1 MRWIL
6 CALLC
11 AALREAPVVA
21 QTEPPIATKHV
32 LLLRPAGEVGPF
44 RGKFDIAF
52 DQAIR
57 ATAANPIQVY
67 EEDIDVQ
74 RFAGVGQ
81 SRLAKEYL
89 RVKYTGRSIDVIVA
103 QGMNALL
110 FARENRA
117 LFGDPPI
124 VTRVTPL
131 GQMSGPEKIT
141 GLQGGYWVKGTID
154 LGVALLPD
162 TRNVVVIDGALE
174 NNAELQADIERQMQ
188 DRRDGLTLTYLR
200 DLPLNDVIA
209 RVAAAP
215 PHSIV
220 LFVKQTKLDDRQN
233 VDQFAALAKIADTS
247 PLPIFS
253 YLEQFLGYGVVGGY
267 MSRVEEDATRMA
279 EMARRIANGTP
290 VAEIPPGRASYDML
304 IDWRQLQRWRIPEA
318 RVPSGTAVMFRQS
331 TRFEQNWRYVAGSL
345 LIFLAQF
352 GLILA
357 LLVHRSRRRLAEEES
372 RKSEERYRSV
382 VDTQSEF
389 IRRFLPDTTL
399 TFVNDA
405 YCRFRNATRDEL
417 LGTKF
422 IDLIPEP
429 ARGDT
434 LERLKQLTSGV
445 DTMEYSAMLADGTIG
460 WHHWTNHPICD
471 DRGRI
476 VEFQGVGRDIT
487 EQRRAQEALAQSEAR
502 NSAMLRA
509 VPDLMFVLL
518 RDGTYVDYH
527 ARDPQLL
534 FAPPS
539 VFVGKNVRD
548 IMPPRLADVM
558 MEAIEGACEREDIV
572 IVEYDLPLDD
582 TRYFEARIVH
592 AGGDRVLSMVRDVT
606 DAKRANALNRDLAG
620 RLVASQEVERRRIAR
635 ELHDD
640 ISQKVALLNIGIDE
654 VVQQVATGEARARL
668 QQLGQF
674 TKEVAGDLRDLSHEL
689 HGSRLQS
696 LGLVAAI
703 DVLCRDTSKHIGVTV
718 PFTHG
723 VLPQDVDPNVSLCLY
738 RIVQEALSNIA
749 RHSRARHAQV
759 TLICE
764 NRTLT
769 LQIADSG
776 VGFDPHSTRQSGL
789 GLISMRDRVAFLRG
803 QLAIHAAPGGG
814 TRIGVNV
821 PVRPLTDSS
830 SSIVSR
836 SA

>member
-1 MRWIL
+1 
-6 CALLC
+6 
-11 AALREAPVVA
+11 
-21 QTEPPIATKHV
+21 V
-32 LLLRPAGEVGPF
+32 LLLRQAGESGVF

-57 ATAANPIQVY
+57 SGNANPIEVY
-67 EEDIDVQ
+67 EESIDAQ
-74 RFAGVGQ
+74 RFPGANQ
-81 SRLAKEYL
+81 SRVVKEYL
-89 RVKYTGRSIDVIVA
+89 KVKYAGRSIDVIVA
-103 QGMNALL
+103 DGMSALL

-124 VTRVTPL
+124 VTRVTPS
-131 GQMSGPEKIT
+131 GQMSETIT
-141 GLQGGYWVKGTID
+141 GLQGGYWVNGTVD
-154 LGVALLPD
+154 LAVALLPD

-174 NNAELQADIERQMQ
+174 NNAALQAEIERQMK
-188 DRRDGLTLTYLR
+188 DRHDGLTLTYLR
-200 DLPLNDVIA
+200 DLPLNEVLS

-233 VDQFAALAKIADTS
+233 VDQFTSLAKIDEVS
-247 PLPIFS
+247 PAPVFS
-253 YLEQFLGYGVVGGY
+253 YLDQFLGHGVVGGY
-267 MSRVEEDATRMA
+267 MWRVEDDATRMA
-279 EMARRIANGTP
+279 EIARRIATGTP
-290 VAEIPPGRASYDML
+290 VAEVPPGRASYEVL
-304 IDWRQLQRWRIPEA
+304 IDWRQLQRWQIPEA
-318 RVPSGTAVMFRQS
+318 RVPSGSVVLFRQA
-331 TRFEQNWRYVAGSL
+331 TRFEQNRRYVVGSL
-345 LIFLAQF
+345 VIFLAQF

-357 LLVHRSRRRLAEEES
+357 LLVHRSRRRLAEAEL
-372 RKSEERYRSV
+372 RKSKERYRSV
-382 VDTQSEF
+382 VDTQHEF
-389 IRRFLPDTTL
+389 ICRFLPDTTL

-405 YCRFRNATRDEL
+405 YCRFRHATRDEL

-422 IDLIPEP
+422 IDVIPEP
-429 ARGDT
+429 ARDDMR
-434 LERLKQLTSGV
+434 ERLNNLTSGM
-445 DTMEYSAMLADGTIG
+445 DTREHPVMLTDGTIG

-471 DRGRI
+471 DRGR
-476 VEFQGVGRDIT
+476 VVGFQGVGRDIT
-487 EQRRAQEALAQSEAR
+487 EQRRAQEALVQAETR

-509 VPDLMFVLL
+509 VPDLMFVVL

-539 VFVGKNVRD
+539 VFIGKKIRD
-548 IMPPRLADVM
+548 IMPPRLAEVM

-572 IVEYDLPLDD
+572 VVEYDLPLPD

-592 AGGDRVLSMVRDVT
+592 ADGDRVLSMVRDVT
-606 DAKRANALNRDLAG
+606 DSKRANALNRDLAG
-620 RLVASQEVERRRIAR
+620 RLIASQEVERRRIAR

-640 ISQKVALLNIGIDE
+640 VSQKVALLNIGIDE
-654 VVQQVATGEARARL
+654 VAKQVAAGEARARL
-668 QQLGQF
+668 QQLAQF

-703 DVLCRDTSKHIGVTV
+703 ELLCRDTSKQIGVTV

-723 VLPQDVDPNVSLCLY
+723 VLPQDMDPNVSLCVY
-738 RIVQEALSNIA
+738 RIAQEALNNIA
-749 RHSRARHAQV
+749 RHSHARHAQV

-769 LQIADSG
+769 LQVADSG
-776 VGFDPHSTRQSGL
+776 VGFDAHSTRQSGL

-803 QLAIHAAPGGG
+803 QLAIHATPGGG
-814 TRIGVNV
+814 TRIGVNI
-821 PVRPLTDSS
+821 PIGPLADGS

>member
-1 MRWIL
+1 
-6 CALLC
+6 
-11 AALREAPVVA
+11 
-21 QTEPPIATKHV
+21 V
-32 LLLRPAGEVGPF
+32 LLLRPSGATGPF
-44 RGKFDIAF
+44 LSKFDIAF

-57 ATAANPIQVY
+57 SSEANPIEVY
-67 EEDIDVQ
+67 EESIDAQ
-74 RFAGVGQ
+74 RFPGANQ
-81 SRLAKEYL
+81 SRVVKEYL
-89 RVKYTGRSIDVIVA
+89 KVKYAGRSIDVIVA
-103 QGMNALL
+103 DGMSALL

-124 VTRVTPL
+124 VTRVTPP
-131 GQMSGPEKIT
+131 GQMSESIT
-141 GLQGGYWVKGTID
+141 GLQGGYWVNGTVD
-154 LGVALLPD
+154 LAVALLPD

-174 NNAELQADIERQMQ
+174 NNAALQAEIERQMK
-188 DRRDGLTLTYLR
+188 DRHDGLTLTYLR
-200 DLPLNDVIA
+200 DLPLNEVLS

-233 VDQFAALAKIADTS
+233 VDQFTSLAKIDEVS
-247 PLPIFS
+247 PAPVFS
-253 YLEQFLGYGVVGGY
+253 YLDQFLGHGVVGGY
-267 MSRVEEDATRMA
+267 MWRVEDDAMRMA
-279 EMARRIANGTP
+279 EIARRIATGTP
-290 VAEIPPGRASYDML
+290 VAEVPPGRASYEVL
-304 IDWRQLQRWRIPEA
+304 IDWRQLQRWQIPEA
-318 RVPSGTAVMFRQS
+318 RVPSGSVVLFRQA
-331 TRFEQNWRYVAGSL
+331 TLFEQNRRYVVGSL
-345 LIFLAQF
+345 VIFLAQF

-357 LLVHRSRRRLAEEES
+357 LLVHRSRRRLAEAEL
-372 RKSEERYRSV
+372 RKSKERYRSV
-382 VDTQSEF
+382 VDTQHEF
-389 IRRFLPDTTL
+389 ICRFLPDTTL

-405 YCRFRNATRDEL
+405 YCRFRHATRDEL

-422 IDLIPEP
+422 IDVIPEP
-429 ARGDT
+429 ARDDMR
-434 LERLKQLTSGV
+434 ERLNNLTSGM
-445 DTMEYSAMLADGTIG
+445 DTREHPVMLSDGTIG

-471 DRGRI
+471 DRGR
-476 VEFQGVGRDIT
+476 VVGFQGVGRDIT
-487 EQRRAQEALAQSEAR
+487 EQRRAQEALVQAETR

-509 VPDLMFVLL
+509 VPDLMFVVL

-539 VFVGKNVRD
+539 VFIGKKIRD
-548 IMPPRLADVM
+548 IMPPRLAEVM

-572 IVEYDLPLDD
+572 VVEYDLPLPD

-592 AGGDRVLSMVRDVT
+592 ADGDRVLSMVRDVT
-606 DAKRANALNRDLAG
+606 DSKRANALNRDLAG
-620 RLVASQEVERRRIAR
+620 RLIASQEVERRRIAR

-640 ISQKVALLNIGIDE
+640 VSQKVALLNIGIDE
-654 VVQQVATGEARARL
+654 VAKQVAAGEPRARL
-668 QQLGQF
+668 QQLAQF

-703 DVLCRDTSKHIGVTV
+703 EVLCRDTSKQIGVTV

-723 VLPQDVDPNVSLCLY
+723 VLPQDMDPNVSLCVY
-738 RIVQEALSNIA
+738 RIAQEALNNIA
-749 RHSRARHAQV
+749 RHSHARHAQV

-769 LQIADSG
+769 LQVADSG
-776 VGFDPHSTRQSGL
+776 VGFDAHSTRQSGL

-803 QLAIHAAPGGG
+803 QLAIHATPGGG
-814 TRIGVNV
+814 TRIGVNI
-821 PVRPLTDSS
+821 PIGPLADGS